1 MTLHDDVAPLLTS
14 LWNQGA
20 PLYNPQNP
28 YNALC
33 PETDGQ
39 LCVTG
44 CVATALAQ
52 VLYYYRWPQEPLTGP
67 VPSYTMANDRVID
80 ELPATSF
87 DWDNMVDDYTQPT
100 TEEQQEAVARLM
112 RYCGQ
117 TVQMDYTPY
126 ISNSYYYDTDILV
139 NLFSYDQGLN
149 FVYSTNYTIAE
160 WNEMLYNELREG
172 RPMPY
177 VGSSM
182 GGGHAF
188 VIDGYQVKD
197 GTGYYH
203 VNWGWAGEADGFYK
217 INLFNP
223 TSSGTGASSTSDGYN
238 IQQGALIGLQPAKAP
253 LTDYGRY
260 LVSNEWNNVS
270 IDENDIEHHICGAVN
285 TSYKPGLFTLALAER
300 NADGSIDYSQLYDQ
314 KDVEIAGFSAA
325 EYPTIGTG
333 KYNFEPLSQP
343 STLNSQP
350 STQDITTLQ
359 SSTRKAALQPPGGPY
374 TALTAT

>member
-172 RPMPY
+172 R
-177 VGSSM
+177 
-182 GGGHAF
+182 
-188 VIDGYQVKD
+188 
-197 GTGYYH
+197 
-203 VNWGWAGEADGFYK
+203 
-217 INLFNP
+217 
-223 TSSGTGASSTSDGYN
+223 SSGRQRILSRKLGM
-238 IQQGALIGLQPAKAP
+238 
-253 LTDYGRY
+253 GRR
-260 LVSNEWNNVS
+260 S
-270 IDENDIEHHICGAVN
+270 
-285 TSYKPGLFTLALAER
+285 
-300 NADGSIDYSQLYDQ
+300 
-314 KDVEIAGFSAA
+314 
-325 EYPTIGTG
+325 
-333 KYNFEPLSQP
+333 
-343 STLNSQP
+343 
-350 STQDITTLQ
+350 
-359 SSTRKAALQPPGGPY
+359 
-374 TALTAT
+374 